1 MTDQTS
7 NLVTALREARETL
20 DGLDAATF
28 DGPPAASLYLRAA
41 DWIDRASALLP
52 LIPRDVG
59 TDLARE
65 VSALLS
71 LQQPSPRSAHETS
84 GNTDLQWL
92 DEWLAAYPL
101 DVFPLPDFRQAA
113 DVLRKAGLSIDCI
126 SAANYRHVL
135 NRVKERISAVETA
148 PLPLGFVTIEECAG
162 CGVRDRPN
170 ARHTDICPAAAG
182 ELVRPVKASEP
193 LCGVTSV
200 LDTKCDLPAGHGGRH
215 RFPKNGTGKL

>member
-1 MTDQTS
+1 MSGSPTSKERCFDLSSIRHRHDFIEQSTDKMAAARGMS
-7 NLVTALREARETL
+7 YLSHLDRMDLLEEVERLRNALAQSVETVR
-20 DGLDAATF
+20 
-28 DGPPAASLYLRAA
+28 SLMR
-41 DWIDRASALLP
+41 P
-52 LIPRDVG
+52 V
-59 TDLARE
+59 
-65 VSALLS
+65 
-71 LQQPSPRSAHETS
+71 ETS

-182 ELVRPVKASEP
+182 ELVRPV
-193 LCGVTSV
+193 
-200 LDTKCDLPAGHGGRH
+200 
-215 RFPKNGTGKL
+215 NGSAPISKSTGE